1 MILYAVIDT
10 NILVSA
16 LLTSNPASPTKEIL
30 NHVRG
35 GTITPMI
42 NGEIIGEYTDVLT
55 RSKFNFA
62 KTDIE
67 DVLNFFLVKGE
78 NYTPGCLRD
87 EFPDLDDIIFY
98 ETYLLKED
106 AYLITGNLKHFP
118 SESRIVS
125 PADIIQIISL
135 SEKANNHILSE
146 PQAKYIS
153 DANKIKLRRAWDAIE
168 RMRASAVAN
177 GIADMSM
184 EEIDEEIRLARE
196 DMKNEH
202 RQKLLTI

>member
-16 LLTSNPASPTKEIL
+16 LLTLNPASPTKAVL
-30 NHVRG
+30 NHVRRG
-35 GTITPMI
+35 NVTPMI
-42 NGEIIGEYTDVLT
+42 NSEIIEEYDEVLS

-62 KTDIE
+62 RADIE
-67 DVLNFFLVKGE
+67 DTLNLFLVKGE
-78 NYTPGCLRD
+78 NCTPKCLRD
-87 EFPDLDDIIFY
+87 GFADPDDTIFY
-98 ETYLLKED
+98 ETYLTKEN

-118 SESRIVS
+118 SEPRIVS

-135 SEKANNHILSE
+135 SEKANNHILNE
-146 PQAKYIS
+146 PQEEYIS
-153 DANKIKLRRAWDAIE
+153 DINKIKLQRAWEAIE

-184 EEIDEEIRLARE
+184 EEIDEEIRLCRE
-196 DMKNEH
+196 EQ
-202 RQKLLTI
+202 RQMTGRGRA